1 MKKFLNASDIT
12 LKSYKDTN
20 DEIGKVIP
28 FDEKDDE
35 LKFHIDM
42 KDTHVV
48 ELELTFDEVEKR
60 DEKLEFQMDEDMF
73 LIYIES
79 YKYNEDLDQLVRYKT
94 YQVVVDDDVTIDI
107 DENVKTI
114 SFTSIG
120 YINKDKEGNITI
132 KRQKQKVKRKQ

>member
-28 FDEKDDE
+28 LDEKDDE

-48 ELELTFDEVEKR
+48 ELELTFDEAEKR

-79 YKYNEDLDQLVRYKT
+79 YKYNKDLDHLVRYKT
-94 YQVVVDDDVTIDI
+94 YQVVGDDDVTIDI

-132 KRQKQKVKRKQ
+132 KRQKQKVKGK

>member
-1 MKKFLNASDIT
+1 MKKFLNASNIT

-28 FDEKDDE
+28 LDEKDDE

-79 YKYNEDLDQLVRYKT
+79 YKYNKDLDQLVRYKT
-94 YQVVVDDDVTIDI
+94 YQVVGDDDVTIDI

-132 KRQKQKVKRKQ
+132 KRQKQKVKGK

>member
-1 MKKFLNASDIT
+1 MKKFLNAKEIT

-35 LKFHIDM
+35 LKFHINM

-48 ELELTFDEVEKR
+48 ELELTFDEAEKR
-60 DEKLEFQMDEDMF
+60 DEKLEFQVDEDMF

-79 YKYNEDLDQLVRYKT
+79 YKYNKDLDQLVRYKT
-94 YQVVVDDDVTIDI
+94 YQVVGDDDVTIDI
-107 DENVKTI
+107 DENTRTI
-114 SFTSIG
+114 NLTSIG
-120 YINKDKEGNITI
+120 YINKDKVGNIKI
-132 KRQKQKVKRKQ
+132 KRQKEKVKRKN

>member
-1 MKKFLNASDIT
+1 MQ
-12 LKSYKDTN
+12 DTN

-28 FDEKDDE
+28 LDEKDDE

-48 ELELTFDEVEKR
+48 ELELTFDEAEKR

-79 YKYNEDLDQLVRYKT
+79 YKYNKDLDQLVRYKT
-94 YQVVVDDDVTIDI
+94 YQVVGDDDVTIDI

-132 KRQKQKVKRKQ
+132 KRQKQKVKGKS

>member
-1 MKKFLNASDIT
+1 MKKFLNAIDIN

-28 FDEKDDE
+28 LDEKDDE

-48 ELELTFDEVEKR
+48 ELELTFDEAEKR

-79 YKYNEDLDQLVRYKT
+79 YKYNKDLDQLVRYKT
-94 YQVVVDDDVTIDI
+94 YQVVGDDDVTIDI

-132 KRQKQKVKRKQ
+132 KRQKQKVKGK

>member
-1 MKKFLNASDIT
+1 MRKFLNASNIT

-28 FDEKDDE
+28 LDEKDDE

-48 ELELTFDEVEKR
+48 ELELTFDEAEKC

-79 YKYNEDLDQLVRYKT
+79 YKYNKDLDQLVRYKT
-94 YQVVVDDDVTIDI
+94 YQVVGDDDVTIDI

-132 KRQKQKVKRKQ
+132 KRQKQKVKGK

>member
-79 YKYNEDLDQLVRYKT
+79 YKYNKDLDQLDRYKT
-94 YQVVVDDDVTIDI
+94 YQVVGDDDVTIDI

-132 KRQKQKVKRKQ
+132 KRQKEKVKRK